1 MILGPGGLWPKS
13 MDTVKYKRV
22 LLKLSGE
29 ALMGNRSY
37 GIDTEMVRGIAAE
50 IIEVAAM
57 GVEFGV
63 VIGGGNIFRGF
74 QASEQGMDR
83 AQADYMGMLAT
94 MINCL
99 ALQNIMEQLG
109 SAVRVLS
116 ALDIKEVAETYI
128 HRRAMRHLEK
138 KRILI
143 FACGTGHPYFTTDTA
158 AVLRAVE
165 IKADVIIKATKV
177 DGVYDK
183 DPVRHPDAVRYEK
196 ISYTDALARNLK
208 VMDATAISLCRDNAL
223 PMVVFNLFKKG
234 NIKRVVTGHPEGTI
248 IEG

>member
-1 MILGPGGLWPKS
+1 MSS
-13 MDTVKYKRV
+13 MDNIKYKRV

-37 GIDTEMVRGIAAE
+37 GIDPEMVRGIAEE
-50 IIEVAAM
+50 IIEATAL

-74 QASEQGMDR
+74 QASQQGMDR
-83 AQADYMGMLAT
+83 AQADYMGMLGT

-99 ALQNIMEQLG
+99 ALQNIMEQMG
-109 SAVRVLS
+109 SEVRVLS

-138 KRILI
+138 GRTLI

-183 DPVRHPDAVRYEK
+183 DPVKHPDAIRYER
-196 ISYTDALARNLK
+196 ISYTDALTQNLK
-208 VMDATAISLCRDNAL
+208 VMDATAISMCRDNCL
-223 PMVVFNLFKKG
+223 PMVVFNLYKRG
-234 NIKRVVTGHPEGTI
+234 NIKRVITGHPEGTI